1 MRCNKASWELGWD
14 EQKSVRCGKT
24 EVGARQSEQQREQD
38 TGVNKKY
45 QTSWGN
51 FKKLGIVGTYCVRKR
66 K

>member
-1 MRCNKASWELGWD
+1 M
-14 EQKSVRCGKT
+14 
-24 EVGARQSEQQREQD
+24 GARQSEQQREQD